1 MKITLLLTVSLNG
14 LQKQRFL
21 TVVFKANKRNSNGL
35 PK

>member
-1 MKITLLLTVSLNG
+1 MKITLLLTVSLNC

-21 TVVFKANKRNSNGL
+21 TVFFKENKRDSNGL